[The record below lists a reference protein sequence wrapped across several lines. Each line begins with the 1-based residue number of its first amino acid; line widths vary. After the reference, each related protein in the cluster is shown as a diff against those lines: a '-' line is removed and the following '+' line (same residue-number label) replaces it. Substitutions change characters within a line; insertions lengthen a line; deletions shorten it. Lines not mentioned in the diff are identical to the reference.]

1 MKGIFLSAALLCAV
15 FFTTG
20 VVAENPATSQ
30 PAALTIY
37 NGNFALVRQYIPLE
51 LTSAVS
57 NVSFTEVSSHLEPD
71 SVILRDPSGQRSLQ
85 VLEQNYRA
93 DPVSQE
99 LLLSLYEGKTI
110 DFLVSPAGSPQ
121 QIVKGKI
128 IRSGYVP
135 SMVRYG
141 QYQAPA
147 YSQPIIEVDGVL
159 RFGLPGQP
167 LFPAL
172 TADTILKP
180 TLNWQLRTDK
190 PGRFD
195 AELAYITSGM
205 TWQADYNLIAPE
217 KGDVMDLVG
226 WVTITN
232 TSGRSFENAR
242 IKLLAGD
249 VNKVENSNELAIAGR
264 AMKEMLAAD
273 APAPAVTEH
282 TFDEFHMY
290 TLQRPAT
297 LHDQETKQVEFV
309 RAMNVASKRL
319 YVYDGASVNWNQYR
333 YWQPEQIRSDRDFGT
348 QCNKKVWVMQ
358 KFVNS
363 AKNGLGMPL
372 PKGKLRFYRRDTDG
386 HLEFTGESMIDHTP
400 KDETVRVYTG
410 NAFDLTGERKRTDF
424 SIDTRNNWINES
436 FEIRVRNHKTE
447 PVNVIIAERL
457 YRGLSWKITDE
468 SQAHTKTDSQKMEF
482 YVTVQPEGEQVV
494 TYTVHYTW

>member
-1 MKGIFLSAALLCAV
+1 M
-15 FFTTG
+15 
-20 VVAENPATSQ
+20 N
-30 PAALTIY
+30 
-37 NGNFALVRQYIPLE
+37 
-51 LTSAVS
+51 
-57 NVSFTEVSSHLEPD
+57 NVSFTDVTSHLEPD

-110 DFLVSPAGSPQ
+110 DFLVLAA
-121 QIVKGKI
+121 IARETIKGKI

-141 QYQAPA
+141 QYQQPA

-172 TADTILKP
+172 TGDTILKP

-195 AELAYITSGM
+195 AELAYITTGM
-205 TWQADYNLIAPE
+205 SWQADYNLVAPE
-217 KGDVMDLVG
+217 KGDTMDLVG

-232 TSGRSFENAR
+232 TSGRSFDNAR

-249 VNKVENSNELAIAGR
+249 VNKIQEATGAAMNMAAKAALAR
-264 AMKEMLAAD
+264 DEM
-273 APAPAVTEH
+273 APTVTEH

-290 TLQRPAT
+290 TLQRAAT

-319 YVYDGASVNWNQYR
+319 YVYDGAAIDWNQYR
-333 YWQPEQIRSDRDFGT
+333 YWSPEQIRTNRELGT
-348 QCNKKVWVMQ
+348 QSNRKIWVMQ
-358 KFVNS
+358 EFVNS
-363 AKNGLGMPL
+363 EKNSLGIPL

-410 NAFDLTGERKRTDF
+410 NSFDLTGERKRTNF
-424 SIDTRNNWINES
+424 TSR
-436 FEIRVRNHKTE
+436 
-447 PVNVIIAERL
+447 
-457 YRGLSWKITDE
+457 
-468 SQAHTKTDSQKMEF
+468 HTQ
-482 YVTVQPEGEQVV
+482 
-494 TYTVHYTW
+494 

>member
-1 MKGIFLSAALLCAV
+1 MGTFRTSFTSRISLTKFLAAVLFGATLTATAASAQSPTAADR
-15 FFTTG
+15 
-20 VVAENPATSQ
+20 Q
-30 PAALTIY
+30 PPALTIY
-37 NGNFALVRQYIPLE
+37 NGNFALVREYIPLE
-51 LTSAVS
+51 LTSGV
-57 NVSFTEVSSHLEPD
+57 NTVSFTEVTSHLEPD

-110 DFLVSPAGSPQ
+110 DFLIQHGDRSET
-121 QIVKGKI
+121 IKGKI

-141 QYQAPA
+141 QYQQPA

-172 TADTILKP
+172 TGDTILKP

-190 PGRFD
+190 PGHFD

-205 TWQADYNLIAPE
+205 SWEADYNLVAPE
-217 KGDVMDLVG
+217 KGDTMDLVG
-226 WVTITN
+226 WVTMTN

-249 VNKVENSNELAIAGR
+249 VNKIQEPNSAPYNMAAKAALAR
-264 AMKEMLAAD
+264 DEM
-273 APAPAVTEH
+273 APTVTEH

-290 TLQRPAT
+290 TLQRAAT

-319 YVYDGASVNWNQYR
+319 YVYDGAAIDWNQYR
-333 YWQPEQIRSDRDFGT
+333 YWAPEQMRTNRELGT
-348 QCNKKVWVMQ
+348 QSNRKIWVMQ
-358 KFVNS
+358 EFVNS
-363 AKNGLGMPL
+363 AKEQP
-372 PKGKLRFYRRDTDG
+372 G
-386 HLEFTGESMIDHTP
+386 HSAT
-400 KDETVRVYTG
+400 
-410 NAFDLTGERKRTDF
+410 
-424 SIDTRNNWINES
+424 
-436 FEIRVRNHKTE
+436 
-447 PVNVIIAERL
+447 
-457 YRGLSWKITDE
+457 
-468 SQAHTKTDSQKMEF
+468 
-482 YVTVQPEGEQVV
+482 
-494 TYTVHYTW
+494 